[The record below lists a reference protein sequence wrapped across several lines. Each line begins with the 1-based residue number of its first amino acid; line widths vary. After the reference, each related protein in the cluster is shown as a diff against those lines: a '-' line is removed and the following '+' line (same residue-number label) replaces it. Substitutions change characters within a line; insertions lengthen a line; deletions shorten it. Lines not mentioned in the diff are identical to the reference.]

1 MKKLLEYIY
10 TDVST
15 CETVVICVP
24 TVIKA
29 ENQVDLGTFFKNIVF
44 STQFDQTENC
54 DYVAKLINYLNSIS
68 LME

>member
-10 TDVST
+10 TDIST
-15 CETVVICVP
+15 CETVVICVL

-54 DYVAKLINYLNSIS
+54 DYVAKLINYLKSIS